1 MLIAQY
7 WCRVWT
13 IQFKRRILHC
23 STKVWNEMPLISLHS
38 GPIVKREAIGAEN
51 WNGFMK
57 KCQFLGQFAK
67 SISVKYWQWWE
78 DILIICLPFRLC
90 TELSAGAGGPTTTV
104 YPPNIHLSHTIGTP
118 RCILYKYIQCIFP
131 QLFIHL
137 TICQLENSFYMAYP
151 ELFA

>member
-1 MLIAQY
+1 MLNVDVGLGQY
-7 WCRVWT
+7 SLREEFCIVSRKYEMKCLWSLC
-13 IQFKRRILHC
+13 ILDQLLKEKQLVQKIE
-23 STKVWNEMPLISLHS
+23 TVS
-38 GPIVKREAIGAEN
+38 G
-51 WNGFMK
+51 K

-104 YPPNIHLSHTIGTP
+104 YPPTIHLSHTIGTP
-118 RCILYKYIQCIFP
+118 RWILYKYIQCIFP

-137 TICQLENSFYMAYP
+137 TICQLENSFYMACP